1 MKEILYR
8 PIGTIHSPFKDI
20 KGMPIQPTGAL
31 NIAGTVE
38 IEPSYVDGLKDI
50 EGFSHII
57 LIYHLHL
64 SKRYSLKVK
73 PFLDNR
79 LHGVFSTRAP
89 NRPNSIGISVVRL
102 VKVAGCTMHIADVDI
117 LDGTPLLDVK
127 PYVPEFDVRKVNR
140 KGWLSKRADKVHKRK
155 ADDRFRS

>member
-1 MKEILYR
+1 MGKVIFR
-8 PIGTIHSPFKDI
+8 PIGTTHSPSKDI

-31 NIAGTVE
+31 DIAGTVE

-50 EGFSHII
+50 EGFSHVI

-89 NRPNSIGISVVRL
+89 NRPNPIGISVVGL
-102 VKVAGCTMHIADVDI
+102 VKVEGRTLHIIDWI
-117 LDGTPLLDVK
+117 L
-127 PYVPEFDVRKVNR
+127 
-140 KGWLSKRADKVHKRK
+140 
-155 ADDRFRS
+155 

>member
-8 PIGTIHSPFKDI
+8 PIGTIYSPFKDI

-31 NIAGTVE
+31 DIAGTVE
-38 IEPSYVDGLKDI
+38 IQPSYVDGLKDI

-64 SKRYSLKVK
+64 SKRYSLRIK
-73 PFLDNR
+73 PFLDNH

-89 NRPNSIGISVVRL
+89 NRPNPIGISVVRL
-102 VKVAGCTMHIADVDI
+102 VKVEGCTLHIVDVDI
-117 LDGTPLLDVK
+117 VDGTPLLDIK
-127 PYVPEFDVRKVNR
+127 PYVPEFDARKVKR
-140 KGWLSKRADKVHKRK
+140 KGWLSKRADKVHNKK
-155 ADDRFRS
+155 ADERFRS

>member
-1 MKEILYR
+1 LSRDSLPCLKKRMGEYLISQKVTIRKKTMGKVIFR
-8 PIGTIHSPFKDI
+8 PIGTTHSPSKDI

-31 NIAGTVE
+31 DIAGTVE

-50 EGFSHII
+50 EGFSHVI

-89 NRPNSIGISVVRL
+89 NRPNPIGISVVGL
-102 VKVAGCTMHIADVDI
+102 VKVEGRTLHIIDWI
-117 LDGTPLLDVK
+117 L
-127 PYVPEFDVRKVNR
+127 
-140 KGWLSKRADKVHKRK
+140 
-155 ADDRFRS
+155 